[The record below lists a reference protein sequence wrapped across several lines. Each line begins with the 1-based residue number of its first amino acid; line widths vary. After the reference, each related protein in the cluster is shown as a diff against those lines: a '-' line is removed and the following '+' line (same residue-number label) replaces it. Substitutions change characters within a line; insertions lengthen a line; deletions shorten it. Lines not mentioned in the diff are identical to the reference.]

1 MMTKQ
6 PKNLNLFTIRFPIP
20 AIVSILHRM
29 SGVIIF
35 LLMPVITIAFCMSL
49 MSSSDFASVILI
61 INLWPLRILG
71 AILTWG
77 VFHHFIAG
85 CRHLLLDLQIGNDLI
100 TARFTSK
107 TVLILSFIFTV
118 LVILI

>member
-1 MMTKQ
+1 MITKQ

-35 LLMPVITIAFCMSL
+35 LFMPVITIAFCMSL

>member
-1 MMTKQ
+1 MITKQ

-35 LLMPVITIAFCMSL
+35 LLMPAITIAFCMSL
-49 MSSSDFASVILI
+49 MSSSDFASVISM

-71 AILTWG
+71 TILTWG

-107 TVLILSFIFTV
+107 TVIILSFIFTV